1 MLLNEG
7 VVHSGE
13 YASWK
18 IQIIDDTAGETGGYY
33 LILQHGD
40 TEGFDYWFEK
50 KEHLDNQLTDF
61 DIKWNC

>member
-50 KEHLDNQLTDF
+50 RVS
-61 DIKWNC
+61 